1 MIGTGY
7 VGLVTG
13 TCLADFGNQVTCV
26 DVDKTKIDTLEKGEI
41 PFYEPGLR
49 EMVAGNKKK
58 GRLSFTTDLP
68 GTIRNSEVVFIA
80 VGTPMGEDGSVDL
93 SAVFD
98 VARTVADHLNDYKII
113 VNKST
118 VPVGTGEKV
127 KAIIAERTEGK
138 VEFDVVSNPEFLRE
152 GSAIRDFTHPDRV
165 VIGTASPR
173 AMKVLS
179 AIYQPLYLIE
189 TPIVRTTVETAEM
202 IKYASNA
209 FLATK
214 ISFINEVANL
224 CEQVGAD
231 VQIVAKAVGLDGRI
245 GPKFLHA
252 GPGYGGSCFPKDTV
266 GFLKVAETAGSRLG
280 IVEAAV
286 RANQQQKERMVKKV
300 IEAAGDPSGKTIGIL
315 GLSFKPR
322 TDDVREAPALFVIR
336 ALQKKGANI
345 RAYDPE
351 AMSTARQV
359 LQDVEYCDD
368 AYTVCQGCDA
378 LVFMTEWNE
387 FRELDMARIKEL
399 LKEPVIIDT
408 RNIYDPEKMTDM
420 GFHYVGVGRGKPRQ
434 NKRQGAAR

>member
-1 MIGTGY
+1 MRQICMVGTGY

-13 TCLADFGNQVTCV
+13 ACLADFGNQVLCV
-26 DVDKTKIDTLEKGEI
+26 DVDEEKIAILEQGRI

-49 EMVAGNKKK
+49 ELVDRNRQK
-58 GRLSFTTDLP
+58 GRLRFTTNLTDS
-68 GTIRNSEVVFIA
+68 IRESNIIFIA
-80 VGTPMGEDGSVDL
+80 VGTPMEEDGSVDL
-93 SAVFD
+93 SAVME
-98 VARTVADHLNDYKII
+98 VARMVADHLDGYTIV

-118 VPVGTGEKV
+118 VPVGTGAQVRK
-127 KAIIAERTEGK
+127 IIRQRTEDRA
-138 VEFDVVSNPEFLRE
+138 EFDVVSNPEFLRE

-165 VIGTASPR
+165 VIGTSSPR
-173 AMKVLS
+173 AMKIMS
-179 AIYQPLYLIE
+179 EIYRPLYLIE

-231 VQIVAKAVGLDGRI
+231 VQVVAKAVGLDGRI

-266 GFLKVAETAGSRLG
+266 GFLKVAEAAGTDLEIIR
-280 IVEAAV
+280 AAV
-286 RANQQQKERMVKKV
+286 EVNRKQRERMVQKV
-300 IEAAGDPSGKTIGIL
+300 IDAVGDLTGKTIGVL

-322 TDDVREAPALFVIR
+322 TDDVREAPAVHVIR
-336 ALQKKGANI
+336 DMQKRGASI
-345 RAYDPE
+345 RAYDP
-351 AMSTARQV
+351 AATDNARQV
-359 LQDVEYCDD
+359 LDGVEYCDD
-368 AYTVCQGCDA
+368 AYGVCQGCHA

-387 FRELDMARIKEL
+387 FRELDMIRIKKL

-408 RNIYDPEKMTDM
+408 RNIYDPEDM
-420 GFHYVGVGRGKPRQ
+420 DQLGFRYSGVGRGRPCP
-434 NKRQGAAR
+434 A

>member
-1 MIGTGY
+1 MKRICMIGTGY

-26 DVDKTKIDTLEKGEI
+26 DVDKTKIDTLERGEI

-68 GTIRNSEVVFIA
+68 GTIRNSEVIFIA

-98 VARTVADHLNDYKII
+98 VARTVADHLNDYKIV

-127 KAIIAERTEGK
+127 KEIIVEHSGGK

-165 VIGTASPR
+165 VIGTASSR
-173 AMKVLS
+173 AMKAMS
-179 AIYQPLYLIE
+179 EIYRPLYLIE

-231 VQIVAKAVGLDGRI
+231 VQVVAKAVGLDGRI

-266 GFLKVAETAGSRLG
+266 GFLKVAEAAGSKLG

-286 RANQQQKERMVKKV
+286 RANQQQKKRMVQKV
-300 IEAAGDPSGKTIGIL
+300 IAAVGDPSGKTIGIL

-322 TDDVREAPALFVIR
+322 TDDVREAPALYIIQ
-336 ALQKKGANI
+336 ALQKKGARI

-359 LQDVEYCDD
+359 LQDVEYCND
-368 AYTVCQGCDA
+368 AYTVCRGCDA

-399 LKEPVIIDT
+399 LKEPVVIDT
-408 RNIYDPEKMTDM
+408 RNIYDPEKMTAM
-420 GFHYVGVGRGKPRQ
+420 GFLYVGVGRGNPRQ
-434 NKRQGAAR
+434 NKR